1 VSEISNL
8 AKVVIQR
15 TYSRK
20 KENGKLETWA
30 EIVER
35 AIRGNTRNFNVSQEE
50 IDRLWYFLINR
61 KAGPAGRGWW
71 FSGTKAHE
79 KLGGVALSNC
89 WYLNADSWEN
99 YVQAEDLLMLG
110 GGVGMSV
117 EHRFVS
123 KLPKIKKGVKI
134 SHLPTKDAQFIVPDS
149 REGWCELTRKVLEAF
164 FVTGKGFTWS
174 TVCIRGAGEPIHG
187 FGGYASGPMPL
198 ITFTD
203 KVTSLLQAREGKSV
217 RPIDAADLLCCIGEL
232 VVSGNVRRS
241 ALILLG
247 DAWDK
252 EYLKAKRWDLGPIP
266 TQRAMANYS
275 VVVDDMEDV
284 HPLFWKTYEQGEPFG
299 IMNRKNVQ
307 KYGRMGELKADKA
320 VGLNPCVPAGTQ
332 ILTDK
337 GYFAIDSLL
346 GHTVNVWNG
355 SEFSPV
361 QPQVTGHNQ
370 NLVKVTLSSGQ
381 ELICTEAHNFP
392 VKMGNSF
399 ELVRAKDLRT
409 GLALA
414 KFELPIVQSGTEV
427 SAAQAYS
434 QGFYSGDGNTSDSE
448 ATRKYIHMYG
458 EKTLCAERMSGKL
471 GSFDP
476 LQDRASFALDFIP
489 AAKNFVPLSWNLT
502 SRLEWLAGVL
512 DAEGTELKEGG
523 TQVTSVDREFLI
535 QTQKLLTT
543 MGVSSKISKSR
554 DAGPR
559 LMPDGRGGSKFYDCQ
574 ASYRICVGAVQV
586 QSLKKL
592 GLKCERLSFDKTPQ
606 RDASRFVTVLEVV
619 PAGVADTVYCFKEGK
634 KGLGTFEGIV
644 TGQCA
649 EATLESGEACNLQ
662 DIALSNIDSEEEFI
676 EAARLMHRWGKR
688 LAM

>member
-1 VSEISNL
+1 MSEISNL

-320 VGLNPCVPAGTQ
+320 VGLNPC
-332 ILTDK
+332 
-337 GYFAIDSLL
+337 
-346 GHTVNVWNG
+346 
-355 SEFSPV
+355 
-361 QPQVTGHNQ
+361 
-370 NLVKVTLSSGQ
+370 
-381 ELICTEAHNFP
+381 
-392 VKMGNSF
+392 
-399 ELVRAKDLRT
+399 
-409 GLALA
+409 
-414 KFELPIVQSGTEV
+414 
-427 SAAQAYS
+427 
-434 QGFYSGDGNTSDSE
+434 
-448 ATRKYIHMYG
+448 
-458 EKTLCAERMSGKL
+458 
-471 GSFDP
+471 
-476 LQDRASFALDFIP
+476 
-489 AAKNFVPLSWNLT
+489 
-502 SRLEWLAGVL
+502 
-512 DAEGTELKEGG
+512 
-523 TQVTSVDREFLI
+523 
-535 QTQKLLTT
+535 
-543 MGVSSKISKSR
+543 
-554 DAGPR
+554 
-559 LMPDGRGGSKFYDCQ
+559 
-574 ASYRICVGAVQV
+574 
-586 QSLKKL
+586 
-592 GLKCERLSFDKTPQ
+592 
-606 RDASRFVTVLEVV
+606 
-619 PAGVADTVYCFKEGK
+619 
-634 KGLGTFEGIV
+634 
-644 TGQCA
+644 A

-688 LAM
+688 VAMERYHWENSQEVISRNYRIGTGITGCLRSPLFTPDVLDRAYAAIQDENVKYSKELGIPESIRTTVVKPSGTVSKCYDMAGYEGIHAAYSRHYIQRVRFAANDALVQKLRDAGHKIEPVIRFDGSLDHSTVVCDFYEQAPEGFPVADDADWDMMKQLEILKMAQKHWADQAVSVTIYYKREELDQLKSWLTENLKEIKSISFLCHSEHGFIQAPKEKITKEQYDELSSKVKPVNLDDLTDAGDLLDLECVGGSCPIR